1 MATNKKPRPM
11 QARIIKA
18 HEPTQS
24 LQPIKKAE
32 GPTQVSEQE
41 AFNAGD
47 WIEPPAP
54 LAGLHKL
61 AAESTILPQC
71 IRATTSET
79 DSECPLKSAGWS
91 TLNVR

>member
-1 MATNKKPRPM
+1 M

-18 HEPTQS
+18 HEPTQP

-41 AFNAGD
+41 AYNAGD

-61 AAESTILPQC
+61 VAESTILPSASEPT
-71 IRATTSET
+71 RTT
-79 DSECPLKSAGWS
+79 LQASASG
-91 TLNVR
+91 

>member
-1 MATNKKPRPM
+1 M

-18 HEPTQS
+18 HEPTQP

-41 AFNAGD
+41 AYNAGD

-54 LAGLHKL
+54 LAGLQ
-61 AAESTILPQC
+61 IG
-71 IRATTSET
+71 RASCRER
-79 DSECPLKSAGWS
+79 
-91 TLNVR
+91 V